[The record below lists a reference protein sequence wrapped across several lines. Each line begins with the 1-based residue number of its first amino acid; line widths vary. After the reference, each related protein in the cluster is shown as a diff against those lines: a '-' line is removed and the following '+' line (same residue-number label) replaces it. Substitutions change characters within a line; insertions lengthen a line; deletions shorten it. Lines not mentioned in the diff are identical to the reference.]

1 MAHKKGHYHH
11 KHYDKLLKMEKK
23 VLFETGRPLPDIDL
37 SPVNAD
43 DFDHDDVTLIRFQWW
58 LPFVNSSTSCFSTWQ
73 DGLDPEN

>member
-1 MAHKKGHYHH
+1 
-11 KHYDKLLKMEKK
+11 MEKK

-58 LPFVNSSTSCFSTWQ
+58 LPFVNSSTSCFST
-73 DGLDPEN
+73 